1 MGQQVIVITS
11 ERHEVLNYICQ
22 LSHRMMRVFI
32 LLLSVFFT
40 LVTNGQAPPED
51 VFGAVNSPLDERNPV
66 IAPGGKRI
74 YFTIG
79 NHPQNVGGKKD
90 PGDIWYSDWMGTTW
104 SAPVHGGKA
113 INDYAYNAV
122 ADLTE
127 DGNSLILLSHYDQA
141 TGRAKTQGISIA
153 KREVSG
159 WSNPKNINIPYF
171 QNKSDFVCG
180 ELSADETVF
189 IYAAETYGSVGVEDL
204 YVSILTNGK
213 WSEPK
218 NLGQVINTPFQEVT
232 PSLSRDGKTLYFS
245 TNGRK
250 GNGSFDVFSS
260 TRLDESWTAWSEPV
274 NMGTSVNT
282 DGRELY
288 FRDYEELGYSLVT
301 STKNSDGYG
310 DIKMARFR
318 EPEEIAKDPLIVKQV
333 HQDSTITAYT
343 GPVLIQPTQK
353 VTPDVLNVYG
363 KVVNVKTGETIPA
376 KIVFTS
382 VDSSFVLDAAADG
395 FRASLPP
402 LQRYHVKIES
412 QGFVSAMNTI
422 DGRAIASSDLEM
434 TFHLQPVELGTTV
447 NLKSVLFVQTK
458 TELLPESYD
467 ELDLVV
473 SFLKANPNIRI
484 ELSGHTDN
492 RGVSGDNVRLSQERV
507 NTVKRYLVSKG
518 IDGKRI
524 TGKGYGGTKPIASND
539 TEENRQM
546 NRRVEFT
553 IKKF

>member
-1 MGQQVIVITS
+1 
-11 ERHEVLNYICQ
+11 
-22 LSHRMMRVFI
+22 MMRVFI

-66 IAPGGKRI
+66 ITPDGKRI

-79 NHPQNVGGKKD
+79 NHPQNIGGKKD
-90 PGDIWYSDWMGTTW
+90 PGDIWYSDWTGNTW
-104 SAPVHGGKA
+104 STPVHAGKS
-113 INDYAYNAV
+113 INDFAYNAV

-127 DGNSLILLSHYDQA
+127 DGNSLILLSHYDQSS
-141 TGRAKTQGISIA
+141 GRAKTQGISVA
-153 KREVSG
+153 EREGSK
-159 WSNPKNINIPYF
+159 WSHPKNINIPFF
-171 QNKSDFVCG
+171 QNKSDFISG
-180 ELSADETVF
+180 ELSADGTVF

-204 YVSILTNGK
+204 YVSIATNGK

-218 NLGQVINTPFQEVT
+218 NLGTVINTPFQEVT

-260 TRLDESWTAWSEPV
+260 TRLDDTWTAWSEPT

-288 FRDYEELGYSLVT
+288 FRDYEALGYSLVT

-310 DIKMARFR
+310 DIKMSRFR
-318 EPEEIAKDPLIVKQV
+318 EPEEIAKDPVIVQ
-333 HQDSTITAYT
+333 HTIPDSSITAYT
-343 GPVLIQPTQK
+343 GPDLIQPRQIVK
-353 VTPDVLNVYG
+353 PEILNVYG
-363 KVVNVKTGETIPA
+363 KVVNVKTGESIRA
-376 KIVFTS
+376 KIVFS
-382 VDSSFVLDAAADG
+382 SLDSSLVAQSATDG
-395 FRASLPP
+395 FRASLPA
-402 LQRYHVKIES
+402 LQRYHVKIEAP
-412 QGFVSAMNTI
+412 GFVSAMNII
-422 DGRAIASSDLEM
+422 DGHVIASRDLEM
-434 TFHLQPVELGTTV
+434 TFHLQPVELGATV

-473 SFLKANPNIRI
+473 SFLKSNPNVKI
-484 ELSGHTDN
+484 ELAGHTDN
-492 RGVSGDNVRLSQERV
+492 RGVHSDNIRLSQERV
-507 NTVKRYLVSKG
+507 NTVKKYLVSKG

-524 TGKGYGGTKPIASND
+524 AGKGYGGTKPIASND
-539 TEENRQM
+539 TEETRQM